1 MELPEQMA
9 RILQPHLVGSVS
21 NDRAVLRDDKSGMTF
36 QIAEMPKSAR
46 VIRIEKL
53 QHLSG
58 LADGRDL
65 KRICDYLL
73 VVASAGQD
81 QVDAV
86 FVEMKRTIGFDT
98 LPREQLRRS
107 GPLLE
112 YLLSVCA
119 VEFGR
124 ATEVRRRYVLVG
136 EKLHKTFDKQP
147 IRVTGAGASEEEYE
161 GITIAILH
169 GAGCRYQRMVN

>member
-53 QHLSG
+53 QHLNG
-58 LADGRDL
+58 LADGGDL

-73 VVASAGQD
+73 VGARDDQD
-81 QVDAV
+81 GVDV
-86 FVEMKRTIGFDT
+86 VLVEMKQSTSSRFELRVLGHPKKNTRTS
-98 LPREQLRRS
+98 RS
-107 GPLLE
+107 RF
-112 YLLSVCA
+112 YM
-119 VEFGR
+119 GR
-124 ATEVRRRYVLVG
+124 AAATNGSL
-136 EKLHKTFDKQP
+136 TDC
-147 IRVTGAGASEEEYE
+147 GAQR
-161 GITIAILH
+161 
-169 GAGCRYQRMVN
+169 CRGPSR